1 MKIYSYPSPA
11 GIRRLNAITRR
22 TLGTGRKEEA
32 AVRRILE
39 NVRKRGDAALIE
51 YANRFD
57 SPHLQETEIR
67 VTEPEFQK
75 AEQTIH
81 PDFADSLERAWK
93 HITDF
98 HRKQKPAS
106 WISLDRPDVLT
117 GQLVHPVG
125 TAGIYVPGGKGGN
138 TPLVSSVL
146 MGAIPAVIAGVRR
159 IIMTTPAGIEGSVS
173 PYLLYAARRA
183 GVHDVFKVGSAWAI
197 GAMAYGTQTI
207 DRCDVIVGPG
217 NMFVTLAK
225 KLISGIVAGIDMIA
239 GPSEI
244 LIIADE
250 HARPDFIA
258 ADMLSQAEHDPMAS
272 AVLVTTSRSVARR
285 VKKELESQLNHL
297 ERREI
302 ASQSL
307 KRYGAIFVTADIPS
321 AIRVA
326 NDIAPEHL
334 ELLLNHPMEWIG
346 HIRNAGAIFAGP
358 YTPEPVGDYIA
369 GPNHVLPTAGSSRFS
384 SALSVENFM
393 KRTSLIQYSESA
405 FQEDAPHIE
414 RLASIEG
421 LGAHAGSISIRR
433 SGR

>member
-1 MKIYSYPSPA
+1 
-11 GIRRLNAITRR
+11 
-22 TLGTGRKEEA
+22 
-32 AVRRILE
+32 
-39 NVRKRGDAALIE
+39 
-51 YANRFD
+51 
-57 SPHLQETEIR
+57 
-67 VTEPEFQK
+67 
-75 AEQTIH
+75 
-81 PDFADSLERAWK
+81 
-93 HITDF
+93 
-98 HRKQKPAS
+98 
-106 WISLDRPDVLT
+106 
-117 GQLVHPVG
+117 
-125 TAGIYVPGGKGGN
+125 
-138 TPLVSSVL
+138 
-146 MGAIPAVIAGVRR
+146 
-159 IIMTTPAGIEGSVS
+159 
-173 PYLLYAARRA
+173 
-183 GVHDVFKVGSAWAI
+183 
-197 GAMAYGTQTI
+197 
-207 DRCDVIVGPG
+207 
-217 NMFVTLAK
+217 
-225 KLISGIVAGIDMIA
+225 
-239 GPSEI
+239 
-244 LIIADE
+244 
-250 HARPDFIA
+250 
-258 ADMLSQAEHDPMAS
+258 MAS